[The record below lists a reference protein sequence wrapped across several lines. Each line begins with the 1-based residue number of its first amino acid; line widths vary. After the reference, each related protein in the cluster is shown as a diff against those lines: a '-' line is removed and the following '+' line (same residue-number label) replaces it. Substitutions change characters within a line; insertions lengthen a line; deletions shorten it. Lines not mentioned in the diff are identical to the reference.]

1 MDQVS
6 IRANVDLMI
15 LDYLLGLTIS
25 RILAVINK
33 ESTHEDVDWFVES
46 VKSESNRDPLPEN
59 HTNWAQT
66 SAD

>member
-25 RILAVINK
+25 GIISVIHK
-33 ESTHEDVDWFVES
+33 ESTNDDVNWLVES
-46 VKSESNRDPLPEN
+46 VKSK
-59 HTNWAQT
+59 
-66 SAD
+66 